1 MLIVMSSPGGN
12 VRTVKIIVASFVAFA
27 AIGVLA
33 FEYLLP
39 IVVEHQV
46 RNRLG
51 PTARFEVGAV
61 ALDRVKL
68 LDVSLARGLELGDIT
83 IEAGPWQLFRGKR
96 ADVVLS
102 GSRIDS
108 RAVTLPKPTG
118 KDPPFGRV
126 TIVDG
131 MVDELAI
138 AGTIDLRGSVD
149 LTANAPAM
157 HVGSRV
163 VHDVAATVRGPLN
176 ELRACATGNFDGVQ
190 LDACAEL
197 DARAREHAD
206 LVWAATHDAWSAKG
220 TARLVRTPDSVAIEA
235 GRVDAVLAE
244 RTIGGVAIHDA
255 TLHAEIAGS
264 LDRVTARGELAV
276 GEVTSEQVAVR
287 GATLPFALSGSFD
300 GGVKLRSERELV
312 LTAASATLTTGGR
325 SVRIAEPVLTGRG
338 SYTAGN
344 AVLSVVTDDPLRLV
358 AKLRGVPVDGVLAA
372 ASRDRVRG
380 TGVLDG
386 ELVFDETLSLVAGG
400 LAARAPGR
408 LHVGALAQEQAQTDA
423 AFAVHRRIAAALSD
437 FDYSQLTL
445 KIVGAPGL
453 RLSLRGRGRRVPQAL
468 AIDVNVRG
476 LLAQHERTR

>member
-1 MLIVMSSPGGN
+1 M
-12 VRTVKIIVASFVAFA
+12 RTVKIIVASFAVFA

-39 IVVEHQV
+39 IVIEHQV

-51 PTARFEVGAV
+51 STARFEVGAV
-61 ALDRVKL
+61 ALDRVEL
-68 LDVSLARGLELGDIT
+68 LDVSLTRGLELGDVT

-102 GSRIDS
+102 GSRIDT
-108 RAVTLPKPTG
+108 RAITLPTLPETSG
-118 KDPPFGRV
+118 ANPPFGRV

-131 MVDELAI
+131 MVDELAV

-149 LTANAPAM
+149 LTAKSPAM
-157 HVGSRV
+157 HVGGRV
-163 VHDVAATVRGPLN
+163 VNDVAATVRGPVR
-176 ELRACATGNFDGVQ
+176 ELRACATGNLDGVQ
-190 LDACAEL
+190 LDACAEF

-220 TARLVRTPDSVAIEA
+220 TARLVRTPDSLAIEG
-235 GRVDAVLAE
+235 GRVDAVLAA
-244 RTIGGVAIHDA
+244 RTVRGVAIHDA
-255 TLHAEIAGS
+255 TLHAKIAGD
-264 LDRVTARGELAV
+264 LDRITAYGELAV
-276 GEVTSEQVAVR
+276 REITSEQLAVR
-287 GATLPFALSGSFD
+287 GAALPFAFTGSFEE
-300 GGVKLRSERELV
+300 GVKLRSERELV
-312 LTAASATLTTGGR
+312 LTATSATLTTGGR
-325 SVRIAEPVLTGRG
+325 SVRIAAPVITGRG
-338 SYTAGN
+338 SY
-344 AVLSVVTDDPLRLV
+344 AVGKTTLAVVTDDPLRLV
-358 AKLRGVPVDGVLAA
+358 AKLRGVSVDGVLAA

-386 ELVFDETLSLVAGG
+386 ELVFDETLALVGG
-400 LAARAPGR
+400 ALTARSPGR

-423 AFAVHRRIAAALSD
+423 AFAVHRRIAAALAD
-437 FDYSQLTL
+437 FDYSQLAL
-445 KIVGAPGL
+445 KVVGDPEL